1 MRIAGWPLAASA
13 ALLLVACG
21 RADDSVVQV
30 VAIGARDDAFARGGQ
45 WPLAA
50 QLVRAATA
58 EGLVSLDAQG
68 RIAPALADRWIVTD
82 DGRSYIFRLRDG
94 SWRNGEPLTA
104 KAAQA
109 ALRGAIASLKGSALG
124 LDLAGIDEIRTM
136 AGRVVEIRLSQPM
149 PNLLH
154 LLAQPELGLA
164 NKRDGAG
171 PMVLTREEDT
181 AVLTP
186 INPEKLGLPAVK
198 KFDERMRV
206 IRLVTMPGEAA
217 VARFNAGDAD
227 VLLGGRIED
236 FPLASSVG
244 MLRGTI
250 QLDPVIGLFGLAV
263 MNADGFLA
271 TPENREAIAMAIDRE
286 ALIAAFGVGGW
297 NASTRVVS
305 PGLAGDLGTIG
316 ERWTALDL
324 EQRRAL
330 GRSRVAAW
338 RSADGPAAIR
348 LRIALPS
355 GPGADVLFNGIKRD
369 LAAIGLESLRVSSGQ
384 AADLTLVDDIARY
397 PQPAWFLNRFN
408 CRVQRGLCNQAA
420 DDRAAEA
427 RAVADP
433 ASYAALLAEAEA
445 ELTAG
450 NVFIPFGAPIR
461 WSLVRSDAIGFAP
474 NRWAWHPL
482 MPMALRPR

>member
-1 MRIAGWPLAASA
+1 ML
-13 ALLLVACG
+13 
-21 RADDSVVQV
+21 
-30 VAIGARDDAFARGGQ
+30 F
-45 WPLAA
+45 
-50 QLVRAATA
+50 
-58 EGLVSLDAQG
+58 
-68 RIAPALADRWIVTD
+68 
-82 DGRSYIFRLRDG
+82 RSRDG
-94 SWRNGEPLTA
+94 SWRNGDPLTA
-104 KAAQA
+104 RAAQT
-109 ALRGAIASLKGSALG
+109 ALRGAIAALKGSALG
-124 LDLAGIDEIRTM
+124 LDLAGIDDIRTM

-149 PNLLH
+149 PNLLN
-154 LLAQPELGLA
+154 LLAQPELGLLD
-164 NKRDGAG
+164 KREGAG
-171 PMVLTREEDT
+171 PMVLTREAET

-186 INPEKLGLPAVK
+186 INPETLGLPAVK

-206 IRLVTMPGEAA
+206 IRLVALPGEGA
-217 VARFNAGDAD
+217 VARFNNGDAD

-244 MLRGTI
+244 ILRGTI
-250 QLDPVIGLFGLAV
+250 QIDPVTGLFGLAV

-297 NASTRVVS
+297 APSTRVVS
-305 PGLAGDLGTIG
+305 PGLDGDLGTIG

-324 EQRRAL
+324 EQRRTLA
-330 GRSRVAAW
+330 RSRVAAW
-338 RSADGPAAIR
+338 HSADDSGGIR
-348 LRIALPS
+348 LRIALPK
-355 GPGADVLFNGIKRD
+355 GPGADVLFGGIKRD
-369 LAAIGLESLRVSSGQ
+369 LAAIGIEAVRVGTGQ
-384 AADLTLVDDIARY
+384 TTDVRLVDDIARY

-427 RAVADP
+427 RATDDP
-433 ASYAALLAEAEA
+433 AAQAALLAEAEA
-445 ELTAG
+445 ELTAS

-482 MPMALRPR
+482 MPMALRPK

>member
-1 MRIAGWPLAASA
+1 MVR
-13 ALLLVACG
+13 
-21 RADDSVVQV
+21 V
-30 VAIGARDDAFARGGQ
+30 VAVGEKGDPFAPSSE

-50 QLVRAATA
+50 QLVRASTA
-58 EGLVSLDAQG
+58 EGLVSLDEQG
-68 RIAPALADRWIVTD
+68 RIVPALADRWIVTD

-94 SWRNGEPLTA
+94 SWRSGKALTA
-104 KAAQA
+104 KTAQTALRSAIA
-109 ALRGAIASLKGSALG
+109 ALRGTSLG
-124 LDLAGIDEIRTM
+124 LDLAPIEEVRTM
-136 AGRVVEIRLSQPM
+136 AGRVVELRLSQPM

-154 LLAQPELGLA
+154 LLAQPELGLRDR
-164 NKRDGAG
+164 RDGAG
-171 PMVLTREEDT
+171 PMALEREGDT

-186 INPEKLGLPAVK
+186 IDPERLGLPAVK

-206 IRLVTMPGEAA
+206 VRLVALPGEAA
-217 VARFNAGDAD
+217 VARFNSGDAD

-236 FPLASSVG
+236 FPLASSIG
-244 MLRGTI
+244 ILRGTI
-250 QLDPVIGLFGLAV
+250 QIDPVIGLFGLAV

-271 TPENREAIAMAIDRE
+271 TPENREAIAMAIDRD

-297 NASTRVVS
+297 APSTRVVS

-324 EQRRAL
+324 EQRRELA
-330 GRSRVAAW
+330 RSRVAAW
-338 RSADGPAAIR
+338 RSADDSAAMS
-348 LRIALPS
+348 LRIALPK
-355 GPGADVLFNGIKRD
+355 GPGADVLFDGLKRD
-369 LAAIGLESLRVSSGQ
+369 LAAIAIEAQRTELGQ
-384 AADLTLVDDIARY
+384 AADLELIDEIARY

-427 RAVADP
+427 RATADP
-433 ASYAALLAEAEA
+433 ATYAALLAEAEA
-445 ELTAG
+445 ELTAS
-450 NVFIPFGAPIR
+450 NVFVPFGAPIR